1 MTLDRGSTSST
12 ERRQLSVTVSDA
24 IREISKLKQAD
35 LAKVL
40 GITPQSAGA
49 LLRRSDSMKVST
61 LLNILDTFDA
71 TLSITTAEGQV
82 LQLTKG

>member
-1 MTLDRGSTSST
+1 M
-12 ERRQLSVTVSDA
+12 TVSDA
-24 IREISKLKQAD
+24 IREISQLKQAD

-49 LLRRSDSMKVST
+49 LLKRSDSMKVST

-71 TLSITTAEGQV
+71 SLQITTADNSV
-82 LQLTKG
+82 LKLTKG

>member
-1 MTLDRGSTSST
+1 MTLDKTNSQ
-12 ERRQLSVTVSDA
+12 EALLMTVSDA
-24 IREISKLKQAD
+24 IREISQLKQAD

-71 TLSITTAEGQV
+71 TLSVTTAEGQV